1 MSEELEVKE
10 EAVAEAKVEE
20 AEAVAEKTKKYKKP
34 VSRKK
39 VCAFCTDRN
48 NVIDYKDGGKLRR
61 YITEN
66 GKILPRRITGTCAE
80 HQRMLAKAVKKAR
93 EASLLCYVFES

>member
-1 MSEELEVKE
+1 M
-10 EAVAEAKVEE
+10 AK
-20 AEAVAEKTKKYKKP
+20 AQLDKKK
-34 VSRKK
+34 RKNCSFCADK
-39 VCAFCTDRN
+39 VTS
-48 NVIDYKDGGKLRR
+48 IDYKDAQKLRK
-61 YITEN
+61 YLTEA

>member
-1 MSEELEVKE
+1 MAKDLKDVK
-10 EAVAEAKVEE
+10 
-20 AEAVAEKTKKYKKP
+20 KKKN
-34 VSRKK
+34 
-39 VCAFCTDRN
+39 CAFCNDKIDTL
-48 NVIDYKDGGKLRR
+48 DYKDTAKLKRFLS
-61 YITEN
+61 EA

>member
-1 MSEELEVKE
+1 MAKQELDKKKRKNCSFC
-10 EAVAEAKVEE
+10 ADKVE
-20 AEAVAEKTKKYKKP
+20 
-34 VSRKK
+34 
-39 VCAFCTDRN
+39 
-48 NVIDYKDGGKLRR
+48 VIDYKDAQKLRK
-61 YITEN
+61 YLTEA

>member
-1 MSEELEVKE
+1 MAKE
-10 EAVAEAKVEE
+10 QLD
-20 AEAVAEKTKKYKKP
+20 KKK
-34 VSRKK
+34 RKN
-39 VCAFCTDRN
+39 CSFCTDKIE
-48 NVIDYKDGGKLRR
+48 VIDYKDAQKLRK
-61 YITEN
+61 YLTEA